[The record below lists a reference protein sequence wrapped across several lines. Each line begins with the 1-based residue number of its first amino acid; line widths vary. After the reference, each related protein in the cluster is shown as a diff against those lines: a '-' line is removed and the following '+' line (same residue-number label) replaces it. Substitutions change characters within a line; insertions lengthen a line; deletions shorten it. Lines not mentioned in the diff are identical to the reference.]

1 MEKNNTLFFLLFVF
15 TIRYPLNALRYTII
29 NFLILLTSFLFNKVL
44 FLKTLFFLEDFFSF
58 KCPVQAL
65 FLFICPFFVV
75 LNRFIAPLWLLIFG
89 IYLSFKLI
97 RTQIFAD
104 YVQKG
109 NSYTNKLYHL
119 SNLGIRYCSIT
130 LRLIDGR
137 VSAFPT
143 SSISLLARS
152 KIFFPCSW

>member
-1 MEKNNTLFFLLFVF
+1 MKKNNTLFFLLFVF
-15 TIRYPLNALRYTII
+15 TIRYPLTAVRYAI

-65 FLFICPFFVV
+65 LLFICPFFVV

-104 YVQKG
+104 YVQKE
-109 NSYTNKLYHL
+109 N
-119 SNLGIRYCSIT
+119 SIT
-130 LRLIDGR
+130 SGSKLRLSENPIPENFNDSL
-137 VSAFPT
+137 VSFLILK
-143 SSISLLARS
+143 SSIICVSLRPKRKFLY
-152 KIFFPCSW
+152 